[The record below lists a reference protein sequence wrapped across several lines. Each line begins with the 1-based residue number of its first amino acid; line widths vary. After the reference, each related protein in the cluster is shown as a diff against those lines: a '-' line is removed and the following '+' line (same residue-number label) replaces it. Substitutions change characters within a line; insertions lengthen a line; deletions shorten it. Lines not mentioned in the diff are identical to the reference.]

1 MVVAAVAIPQCVTLS
16 RDLRCGEV
24 HLSAYHTGYD
34 RGLQGLRWFSSSGHR
49 FPHRKDPQLPGRRY
63 DPRDGARHAGELVL
77 GECGGAD
84 AVRKVD
90 AKSTL

>member
-1 MVVAAVAIPQCVTLS
+1 MV
-16 RDLRCGEV
+16 
-24 HLSAYHTGYD
+24 
-34 RGLQGLRWFSSSGHR
+34 SSSGHR

-84 AVRKVD
+84 AVNQKAFSVHV
-90 AKSTL
+90 LEE